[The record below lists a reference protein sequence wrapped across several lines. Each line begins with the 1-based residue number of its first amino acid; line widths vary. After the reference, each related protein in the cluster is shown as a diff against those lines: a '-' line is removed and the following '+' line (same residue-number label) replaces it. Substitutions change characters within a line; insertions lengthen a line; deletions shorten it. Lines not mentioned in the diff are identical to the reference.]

1 MANSPSNQH
10 VQLAESTNKLVYLV
24 TTDPHLVAYLSQQLI
39 HFGYYIQHT
48 RDLKSLANVMAD
60 HHAVAILVDTSSSD
74 LVGGSGG
81 NIFEEISDLPKTSSP
96 LVFISDSDDQDLR
109 LRSIQ
114 VGGTAFFTKPINIVG
129 LIDKLDLLNSLANFV
144 PKPYRVLIV
153 ENQLSIASYYK
164 MVLEMAGMEVRFEL
178 NTNNVLN
185 QVREYHPDLVL
196 MDTFLPKIKGTD
208 LAKIIRQIDEF
219 VSLPIIFLS
228 SEDDFA
234 KRIEALDLGGDDFLI
249 KPIKAAHLV
258 AVTRSRLERL
268 KTLRSYMVRDS
279 LTNLLNHTTF
289 RSVLTQEIN
298 RSKRQNLTMALA
310 MMDLDHFKLVNDSF
324 GHAAGDS
331 VIKSM
336 SRLLRQRLRKSD
348 IIGRYGGEEFV
359 ALLLDCDAEQAKMI
373 MDDIRIHFSKI
384 EFTPKETQ
392 KLSVTFSCGISTF
405 PEFNSAQDLSD
416 AADQALYA
424 AKANGRNQVIIAR
437 PSLVS

>member
-1 MANSPSNQH
+1 MLNSPPHQN
-10 VQLAESTNKLVYLV
+10 VQPAQSMNKLVYLV
-24 TTDPHLVAYLSQQLI
+24 TTDLDLVAYLSQQVI

-48 RDLKSLANVMAD
+48 RDLKSLANMMAD

-74 LVGGSGG
+74 LGENGR
-81 NIFEEISDLPKTSSP
+81 NIFEEVSDFKKISSP
-96 LVFISDSDDQDLR
+96 LVFISDSDDQDHR

-114 VGGTAFFTKPINIVG
+114 VGGEAFFTKPINIDG
-129 LIDKLDLLNSLANFV
+129 LIDKLDLLNSNANVV
-144 PKPYRVLIV
+144 PQPYRVLIV
-153 ENQLSIASYYK
+153 ENQHTIASYYK

-208 LAKIIRQIDEF
+208 LAKVIRQIDEF

-228 SEDDFA
+228 SEDDFS
-234 KRIEALDLGGDDFLI
+234 KRIEALNLGGDDYLI
-249 KPIKAAHLV
+249 KPIKAAHLI
-258 AVTRSRLERL
+258 AVTKSRLERL
-268 KTLRSYMVRDS
+268 QTLRKYMVRDS

-289 RSVLTQEIN
+289 RSVLTQEII
-298 RSKRQNLTMALA
+298 RSKRQKLTMALA
-310 MMDLDHFKLVNDSF
+310 MMDLDHFKLVNDTF
-324 GHAAGDS
+324 GHATGDS

-336 SRLLRQRLRKSD
+336 SRLLQQRLRKSD

-359 ALLLDCDAEQAKMI
+359 ALLLDCDAEQAQMI
-373 MDDIRIHFSKI
+373 MDDIRVHFSKI
-384 EFTPKETQ
+384 EFTPKETK

-405 PEFNSAQDLSD
+405 PEFSSAQDLSD

-424 AKANGRNQVIIAR
+424 AKANGRNQILIAR
-437 PSLVS
+437 PSFLS